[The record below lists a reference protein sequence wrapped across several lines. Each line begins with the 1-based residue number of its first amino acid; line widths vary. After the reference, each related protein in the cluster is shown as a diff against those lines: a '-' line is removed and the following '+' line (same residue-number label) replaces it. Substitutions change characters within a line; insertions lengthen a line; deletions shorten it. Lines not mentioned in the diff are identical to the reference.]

1 MKCVVCKIGNT
12 RLGRTSVTIE
22 REGTTLVF
30 KAVPAEVCDNCGEAY
45 VAEEVTRQIL
55 ASAEHAATP
64 ECRLESRNLQALP
77 LDRYLANP
85 YSPP

>member
-12 RLGRTSVTIE
+12 RPGHTSVTVE

-55 ASAEHAATP
+55 ASAEHAAHSGVQVGVQGFAGVAT
-64 ECRLESRNLQALP
+64 
-77 LDRYLANP
+77 
-85 YSPP
+85 

>member
-1 MKCVVCKIGNT
+1 MKCFVCKIGKT

-45 VAEEVTRQIL
+45 VAEEVSRQIL
-55 ASAEHAATP
+55 ASAEHAAHAGVQVGIQEFAGVAT
-64 ECRLESRNLQALP
+64 
-77 LDRYLANP
+77 
-85 YSPP
+85 

>member
-12 RLGRTSVTIE
+12 RPGRTSVTIE

-55 ASAEHAATP
+55 ASAEHAAHSGVQVGVQEFAGVAT
-64 ECRLESRNLQALP
+64 
-77 LDRYLANP
+77 
-85 YSPP
+85 

>member
-12 RLGRTSVTIE
+12 RPGRTSVTIE

-55 ASAEHAATP
+55 ASAEHAAHSGVLVGVQEFAGVAT
-64 ECRLESRNLQALP
+64 
-77 LDRYLANP
+77 
-85 YSPP
+85 